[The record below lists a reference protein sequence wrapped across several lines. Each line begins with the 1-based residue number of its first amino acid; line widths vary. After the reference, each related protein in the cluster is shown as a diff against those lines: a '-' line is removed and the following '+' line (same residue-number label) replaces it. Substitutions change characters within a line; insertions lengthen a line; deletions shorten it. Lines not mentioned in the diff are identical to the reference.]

1 MRPGRKAN
9 HSLPSNAEVKE
20 CVELYLHSPDMPSWH
35 GAQLRKKHRDNFT
48 FTFPLSEG
56 VLNAVKPVY
65 SERFHW
71 LKADRKLFAWKR

>member
-35 GAQLRKKHRDNFT
+35 DTQLSAGT
-48 FTFPLSEG
+48 ALPLHLCSPEK
-56 VLNAVKPVY
+56 VHNSSFSQQRIEVVVFWVDVPC
-65 SERFHW
+65 S
-71 LKADRKLFAWKR
+71 